1 MLALLVAALALPG
14 AAGAAQGGTLYEE
27 HCASCHGLEGRGVPQ
42 AGPSLLDSG
51 EAALDFYLSTGR
63 MPMTVEPG
71 EQPARKEPLLDRAEI
86 DSVIEHVTSL
96 PGATDEP
103 RIPDVDAGAGS
114 VQRGME
120 TFTTFCAGCH
130 QVVGQGGVVVQA
142 TAPPLDRATTEQV
155 AEAVRVGPY
164 VMPRFDEET
173 IDDQALDDL
182 AAYVRYTREPE
193 DPGGWPIGHIGPIP
207 EGMVAWLI
215 GAAALV
221 AIARLLGER
230 AP

>member
-1 MLALLVAALALPG
+1 
-14 AAGAAQGGTLYEE
+14 
-27 HCASCHGLEGRGVPQ
+27 
-42 AGPSLLDSG
+42 
-51 EAALDFYLSTGR
+51 
-63 MPMTVEPG
+63 MTAEPG
-71 EQPARKEPLLDRAEI
+71 EQPDRKEPLLDRAEMDAVI
-86 DSVIEHVTSL
+86 DYVTSL

-103 RIPDVDAGAGS
+103 RIPGVDADAGS

-120 TFTTFCAGCH
+120 TFTTYCAGCH

-142 TAPPLDRATTEQV
+142 TAPPLDRATPEQV

-182 AAYVRYTREPE
+182 AAYVRYAREPE

-221 AIARLLGER
+221 GVARLLGER